1 MSDDKKVTDL
11 PVRFK
16 TRPSGD
22 VYLTLT
28 HSTSKCYHGQY
39 EVDDAKA
46 EVICGIC
53 KEKIDPMAV
62 LRELA
67 HKETGWH
74 RARVIYQEEMKRLEE
89 RARTKCQHC
98 GKLTRISRA

>member
-1 MSDDKKVTDL
+1 MSDDKIKEL

-16 TRPSGD
+16 ERPSEG
-22 VYLTLT
+22 VYLTLSRT
-28 HSTSKCYHGQY
+28 IGKCYHGQY

-46 EVICGIC
+46 EVVCTKC
-53 KEKIDPMAV
+53 KEKIDPMVV
-62 LRELA
+62 LREMA

-74 RARVIYQEEMKRLEE
+74 RARIIYQEEMKRLEE

-98 GKLTRISRA
+98 GKLTRISRS